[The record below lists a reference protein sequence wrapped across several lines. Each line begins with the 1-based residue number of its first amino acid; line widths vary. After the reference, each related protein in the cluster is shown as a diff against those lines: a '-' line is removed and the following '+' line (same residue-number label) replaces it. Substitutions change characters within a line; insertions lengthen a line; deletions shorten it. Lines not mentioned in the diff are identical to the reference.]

1 MTTKAYSPE
10 FREAMLRRMM
20 GPEGIRATS
29 LAREVGVS
37 QSTLSRWL
45 RRALDPQRETPM
57 STHSPEDKMRLVLQ
71 TASLPDEDLGAF
83 LRTHGLHQAD
93 LDAWK
98 AQMLTG
104 LDPAAQRQQRQQQRQ
119 ELRDA
124 QARTTQ
130 LEKELRRK
138 DAALAETAALLVLK
152 KKSNRSG
159 GTRTTTPER
168 SAPARSL
175 TAR

>member
-1 MTTKAYSPE
+1 MGNAYSLDL
-10 FREAMLRRMM
+10 RERVV
-20 GPEGIRATS
+20 RAY
-29 LAREVGVS
+29 
-37 QSTLSRWL
+37 QSTKGATYLSVGERFEVSSRTVSRWVK
-45 RRALDPQRETPM
+45 PY
-57 STHSPEDKMRLVLQ
+57 SPEDKMRLVLQ

-168 SAPARSL
+168 SAPVRSL

>member
-1 MTTKAYSPE
+1 
-10 FREAMLRRMM
+10 
-20 GPEGIRATS
+20 
-29 LAREVGVS
+29 
-37 QSTLSRWL
+37 
-45 RRALDPQRETPM
+45 M

-104 LDPAAQRQQRQQQRQ
+104 LDPAAQRQQRQQRQ

-130 LEKELRRK
+130 LDKELRRK

-168 SAPARSL
+168 RAPARSL